1 MKSRRLVLCLGM
13 LVLVGCT
20 HAVVPGPH
28 FTCLPEG
35 LGFDGHY
42 KTTERILPG
51 RHIVEQRGYT
61 QIGHEDETANT
72 ILIMTLSGATTY
84 ESLLETWSGL
94 EEQTEAAEMGPL
106 QPLNLK
112 GGEAWVWR
120 VIWHEDERLLARDLY
135 AVVSDK
141 DADLTYVLKFHAS
154 SREYMDEALM
164 QRTMESFQAKGG
176 NRVSIAK
183 LSAII
188 ALSAGFAFVFTRA
201 RGTIA

>member
-1 MKSRRLVLCLGM
+1 MKSRRLVLCLGT
-13 LVLVGCT
+13 LVLAGCS

-84 ESLLETWSGL
+84 ESLLGTWSAL

-106 QPLNLK
+106 QPLKVK
-112 GGEAWVWR
+112 GKEAWAWR
-120 VIWHEDERLLARDLY
+120 VIWHEDERLIARDLY
-135 AVVSDK
+135 GVISDI
-141 DADLTYVLKFHAS
+141 DADITYVLKFHAS
-154 SREYMDEALM
+154 SREYMDEAVM
-164 QRTMESFQAKGG
+164 ERTLESFQAKSG
-176 NRVSIAK
+176 NPVSVAK
-183 LSAII
+183 LSAVL
-188 ALSAGFAFVFTRA
+188 ALAAGFAFVFTRA